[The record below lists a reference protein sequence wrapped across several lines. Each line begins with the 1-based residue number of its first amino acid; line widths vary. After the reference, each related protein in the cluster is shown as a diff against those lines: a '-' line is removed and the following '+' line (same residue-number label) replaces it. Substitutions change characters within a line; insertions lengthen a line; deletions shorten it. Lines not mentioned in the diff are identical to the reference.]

1 MDYSNIILEMLN
13 RIQSLEKEVALLKQ
27 NRSETNIQTRATD
40 STLSSSHSKRDTT
53 RFIFEGN
60 VYLKNRLVL
69 AVVKAYV
76 RDHPNVSRNELK
88 SLFSKS
94 LQGSIGTVE
103 LAEIAQLRPDY
114 TVRFFT
120 KDEEILHLDD
130 GDMYVCTQWG
140 FLNIPNFIKRATQF
154 GYNIEAI

>member
-1 MDYSNIILEMLN
+1 MDYANIILEMLN

-27 NRSETNIQTRATD
+27 NRSETNTQTCATD
-40 STLSSSHSKRDTT
+40 STLPSSPKKRDTT

-140 FLNIPNFIKRATQF
+140 ILNIPNFIKYVTQF